1 MAATP
6 LVPNAIGQEKYPA
19 LSNYE
24 TGITAGTTQTQAGA
38 TQLTAQINRVDTV
51 GTTSDGVKL
60 PEITASPGR
69 LGSLGSMIF
78 VANAGANTMK
88 LYGGTG
94 DTINGVAT
102 GTGVTVAAGVNVWL
116 VAVTFNPTTGVG
128 TWLMT
133 NSQAAA
139 VAAITSGTITG
150 ISELSVTQQA
160 TLGTSAG
167 AIVGFYGVAGTSQ
180 QAAITSLATT
190 TPVSGGVGF
199 TTAQATGIITAIN
212 SLILVARN
220 LGQTL

>member
-6 LVPNAIGQEKYPA
+6 RVPNAIGQEKYPA

-60 PEITASPGR
+60 PKIVARPGA

-78 VANAGANTMK
+78 VANNGANTMK
-88 LYGGTG
+88 LYGGTL
-94 DTINGVAT
+94 DTVNGITSTT
-102 GTGVTVAAGVNVWL
+102 GATVAAGVNVWL
-116 VAVTFNPTTGVG
+116 VAVTFVPSTGVG

-160 TLGTSAG
+160 TLGTSVG

-180 QAAITSLATT
+180 QAHVTSLATT

-199 TTAQATGIITAIN
+199 TTAQATGIITAVN
-212 SLILVARN
+212 SLIAIQTA
-220 LGQTL
+220 LGITA